1 QAETVVFQTA
11 TKPARNPLELM
22 LERTLYIILI
32 FSFKLSFGQFSD
44 SLILQCYNQEVY
56 DFNFFQKNKIQQV
69 DHYVQNG
76 ANAKDKYLEYSLIY
90 NKENNTITKRLRTGS
105 EDLYK
110 EGVYGHPIICLD
122 RNDDSS
128 CIDNQKYNSKGK
140 IVIDGNHTIKYDSLD
155 RMTYIIDTTQNKSN
169 YYREI
174 LFNYNSDK
182 LASRIELMYYK
193 TALKDKL
200 IYNYYYK
207 SSTNFGYNITYPD
220 NWVKSITKKE
230 YIINE
235 HQLEIISYL
244 NDNIVSKEIDIIVK
258 KH

>member
-1 QAETVVFQTA
+1 
-11 TKPARNPLELM
+11 M

-56 DFNFFQKNKIQQV
+56 DFNFFQKNKIEQL

-76 ANAKDKYLEYSLIY
+76 NNAKDKYLEYSLIY
-90 NKENNTITKRLRTGS
+90 NKEKNTITKRLRTGS

-140 IVIDGNHTIKYDSLD
+140 IVIDGNHKIKYDSLD
-155 RMTYIIDTTQNKSN
+155 RMTYIVDTTQNKSN

-174 LFNYNSDK
+174 LFNYSSGK
-182 LASRIELMYYK
+182 LVSRIESIYHN
-193 TALKDKL
+193 AVLKEQL
-200 IYNYYYK
+200 TYNYYYK
-207 SSTNFGYNITYPD
+207 SRANFGYNISYPD
-220 NWVKSITKKE
+220 NWVKPINRRE
-230 YIINE
+230 YIIKGQ
-235 HQLEIISYL
+235 QLETVDYL
-244 NDNIVSKEIDIIVK
+244 NNSIVLKQIDIIVK